1 MSKKKKN
8 TSKSTPKSDK
18 KEIIGIPIS
27 WWDSRYYPCIA
38 PDGSEIYLP
47 SVTTI
52 LGAVS
57 KGDFLEKWRGDIGNR
72 EADLRMNEA
81 GDRGSRV
88 HHACFNVVHGGCAV
102 FYPPWNK
109 DLPKADQ
116 EMIAEL
122 EKKHKG
128 MIAYLPTQEEVVAV
142 WRFKEWWKT
151 LSPLMIGGDL
161 KVASFEYGYAG
172 ALDYAIYLKK
182 GVYRPKPGFIIQAE
196 VDGTYIVDVK
206 SGMKS
211 NSHRMQVA
219 AYAKAYEELN
229 QQEVAGGLIFYS
241 NGKKAGGVET
251 AETVFISKPQIKSEF
266 DDFLSVLKIWQREH
280 KNDAPVKFKF
290 PSIITM

>member
-88 HHACFNVVHGGCAV
+88 HHACFNVV
-102 FYPPWNK
+102 
-109 DLPKADQ
+109 Q
-116 EMIAEL
+116 
-122 EKKHKG
+122 
-128 MIAYLPTQEEVVAV
+128 VVV
-142 WRFKEWWKT
+142 QCSIHLGIR
-151 LSPLMIGGDL
+151 
-161 KVASFEYGYAG
+161 
-172 ALDYAIYLKK
+172 
-182 GVYRPKPGFIIQAE
+182 
-196 VDGTYIVDVK
+196 TYQK
-206 SGMKS
+206 
-211 NSHRMQVA
+211 
-219 AYAKAYEELN
+219 
-229 QQEVAGGLIFYS
+229 
-241 NGKKAGGVET
+241 
-251 AETVFISKPQIKSEF
+251 QIK
-266 DDFLSVLKIWQREH
+266 K
-280 KNDAPVKFKF
+280 
-290 PSIITM
+290 